1 MVAWRNL
8 NETTSTE
15 QIKFRSTSN
24 IVFDF
29 KDKKKTKIFL
39 EKSYENKFLGLSGHR
54 SVGGIR
60 VSNYNSVTDEMIS
73 DFLIFLE
80 KFISS
85 NWGMNDCR

>member
-1 MVAWRNL
+1 MDNNL
-8 NETTSTE
+8 DDLTPLAPKE
-15 QIKFRSTSN
+15 FRSTSN

-60 VSNYNSVTDEMIS
+60 VSNYNSITDEMIS

-85 NWGMNDCR
+85 N